1 MSEKRGQ
8 LCRRARSPPPPW
20 KRDWR
25 NDDDASK
32 RDDHSSSPAPKQS
45 PSDEPHPRLSTSSFS
60 FPAQSSPRTDIYKTY
75 AMSTE
80 AATGDKRKADEQTV
94 TATEDDAKK
103 SVLCC
108 GSPAFL
114 GPHC

>member
-1 MSEKRGQ
+1 
-8 LCRRARSPPPPW
+8 
-20 KRDWR
+20 
-25 NDDDASK
+25 
-32 RDDHSSSPAPKQS
+32 
-45 PSDEPHPRLSTSSFS
+45 
-60 FPAQSSPRTDIYKTY
+60 
-75 AMSTE
+75 MSTE